1 MKGTHMVTNIR
12 KPHPLIPYFGGKSRV
27 ARKIIAQFPAHR
39 TYCEVFAGGLSV
51 LLQKERSAHEI
62 VNDFDTELANLYKV
76 AKFRLGELCEAVD
89 RIPSSRQIWEE
100 LLRTDPTYLNEVY
113 RAVRKIY
120 ILRLSFGGRGYHFGM
135 DAKGNRFKAA
145 QLKVWLDGF
154 WERTAQV
161 TIECLDAV
169 HFVMNYDAGETFFY
183 LDPVYIGKDDYAQKF
198 GGTDQHLRLRDS
210 LAVAKGKWLLS
221 HHDDPAIRELY
232 KGYRLR
238 HLEVPYTIHGNAPT
252 RVKEL
257 LISNY

>member
-1 MKGTHMVTNIR
+1 MATNIR

-27 ARKIIAQFPAHR
+27 ARKIIAQFSPHR
-39 TYCEVFAGGLSV
+39 TYGEVFAGGLSV

-135 DAKGNRFKAA
+135 DTKGNRFKAP
-145 QLKVWLDGF
+145 QLKVWLDATRWRPQRGNGSF
-154 WERTAQV
+154 PTMMIRPSGNCTRGIVSVIWKFPTPF
-161 TIECLDAV
+161 T
-169 HFVMNYDAGETFFY
+169 VMPPRG
-183 LDPVYIGKDDYAQKF
+183 
-198 GGTDQHLRLRDS
+198 
-210 LAVAKGKWLLS
+210 
-221 HHDDPAIRELY
+221 
-232 KGYRLR
+232 
-238 HLEVPYTIHGNAPT
+238 
-252 RVKEL
+252 
-257 LISNY
+257 